1 MGLFE
6 RLPTD
11 PDPASE
17 HTCQPGADGYSAL
30 PSGKLP
36 RQNGQLKPSGKSM
49 HTVLTDGSRAL
60 LSVTIDEL
68 EAIKRALEAAGHTAG
83 RTDADYV
90 VEFGVSRQAMQIL
103 HAALCVTPPESRSA
117 TELVEAWE
125 EAWEESGAVMVRA
138 MNTFGD
144 PVELHE
150 VSTGEYLQQLQRAV
164 NQAS

>member
-1 MGLFE
+1 
-6 RLPTD
+6 
-11 PDPASE
+11 
-17 HTCQPGADGYSAL
+17 
-30 PSGKLP
+30 
-36 RQNGQLKPSGKSM
+36 M
-49 HTVLTDGSRAL
+49 HTVLNDGSRAL

-68 EAIKRALEAAGHTAG
+68 EAIKRAVETAG
-83 RTDADYV
+83 QTASRTDADYV
-90 VEFGVSRQAMQIL
+90 VEFGISQQAMQTL

-117 TELVEAWE
+117 TELV

-150 VSTGEYLQQLQRAV
+150 ASAGEYLEQLQRAV

>member
-1 MGLFE
+1 
-6 RLPTD
+6 
-11 PDPASE
+11 
-17 HTCQPGADGYSAL
+17 
-30 PSGKLP
+30 
-36 RQNGQLKPSGKSM
+36 M
-49 HTVLTDGSRAL
+49 HTVLNDGSRAL

-68 EAIKRALEAAGHTAG
+68 EAIKRAVAAAGKTAG

-90 VEFGVSRQAMQIL
+90 VDFGVSRQAMQTL

-117 TELVEAWE
+117 TELV

-150 VSTGEYLQQLQRAV
+150 VSAGEYLEQLQRAV